1 MLTAT
6 KTLTRSYTVSLKISY
21 RDPDF
26 GTVTDYTGI
35 EVVVPQGYTPG
46 IGGEISRVEAYA
58 AAEYPGWEITS
69 LSLTDDPD
77 VEF

>member
-26 GTVTDYTGI
+26 GTVTDYTTI
-35 EVVVPQGYTPG
+35 EAVVLQGYTPG

-58 AAEYPGWEITS
+58 AAQYPGSEIIQ
-69 LSLTDDPD
+69 LCLTDDPD